1 MLQEDLAPQK
11 DQDDAAEDLGFRF
24 EAGSENGAD
33 PYAENG
39 NEKGDD
45 ADGYDGGEDPGLE
58 KGESDADSQRVDAGG
73 DGQ

>member
-1 MLQEDLAPQK
+1 MFQKDLTSQK
-11 DQDDAAEDLGFRF
+11 DQDDTAENLGFRF
-24 EAGSENGAD
+24 VAGSENGAD

-58 KGESDADSQRVDAGG
+58 KGESDADGQRVDTGG